1 MIQSIRQR
9 HQLDMKA
16 EVQDEEVK
24 GTRLFDDYDL
34 EKRSK
39 ISGKDVKEAD
49 AGIELLRK
57 MKAVKREDALEIS
70 QKAADIEG
78 QRLKARSAA
87 TDEAQISMADGKQ
100 ADQLAEISRMKQ
112 AKALSEEQMMALS
125 AKDSAAVAA
134 ALKEKYGSDQVKAMY
149 EQRMK
154 DQETY
159 VQRMQQME
167 ERSMDRMERVHHKS
181 LEEMGLTASTRAEP
195 GAVPGTTVVTTGG
208 GLYGGAPVVVGSGSL
223 QNPLSRGQPPGKVI
237 LCRKCNAELDPTE
250 KFCNSCGEKVQP

>member
-1 MIQSIRQR
+1 M
-9 HQLDMKA
+9 A
-16 EVQDEEVK
+16 E
-24 GTRLFDDYDL
+24 
-34 EKRSK
+34 
-39 ISGKDVKEAD
+39 
-49 AGIELLRK
+49 
-57 MKAVKREDALEIS
+57 
-70 QKAADIEG
+70 
-78 QRLKARSAA
+78 
-87 TDEAQISMADGKQ
+87 GKQ
-100 ADQLAEISRMKQ
+100 ADQLAEIARMKQ

-154 DQETY
+154 DQEAY

-195 GAVPGTTVVTTGG
+195 GAVPGTTVVTSGG
-208 GLYGGAPVVVGSGSL
+208 GDTAGVRL
-223 QNPLSRGQPPGKVI
+223 LSVADLHRTHRIAGHPQGKVI

-250 KFCNSCGEKVQP
+250 KFCNTCGEKVQP